1 MKIRITRFT
10 LLLSLVLAT
19 ALLLG
24 CGGAALKVAPVEK
37 SGNPTDMVY
46 QLGKAL
52 EEAKADQVDVLSP
65 TWFARAVSS
74 HASAKQGLEKGV
86 ELSRILDNIA
96 NGRAELQQAGVV
108 ALRSRDQLADAIAA
122 RKAAQD
128 VNAQQFQ
135 KEYADVE
142 SDFLKLT
149 KAMDESDFRY
159 ARERQKDVGNR
170 YRELE
175 LRAISQSALGDV
187 RQLLAKAEQM
197 KVDKIAPKSYAEA
210 KQSLAGAEAF
220 ISENRYD
227 QKMIRRKAAEARF
240 MAERSMVIA
249 ESGRR
254 IEEMPPEE
262 SALWIESFLS
272 ETSSKLNLTDHRNAS
287 FKEQQAG
294 IVSAIGAL
302 QKEFASASQ
311 SIQEK
316 NRMIQ
321 RLSER
326 LAEVEGTS
334 QRVRYDKEQL
344 AEEKRFNEQFV
355 IVQGYFTPEE
365 AEVYKKYNELIIRLK
380 GIQFPVGQAVI
391 VPSNYDLLTK
401 VQKAIVTFGQPD
413 VVIEGHT
420 DSTGSQ
426 EKNQALSE
434 QRAQS
439 VRQYLIANGTL
450 PSKKIAAAGYGFS
463 KPIAPNETAEGRA
476 QNRRIDVIIKPV
488 MNAKR

>member
-1 MKIRITRFT
+1 MKKMVSRSAILLS
-10 LLLSLVLAT
+10 LLLSA
-19 ALLLG
+19 ALLSG
-24 CGGAALKVAPVEK
+24 CGGAPLKVEPADK
-37 SGNPTDMVY
+37 GGNPSEMVAR
-46 QLGKAL
+46 LGSDL
-52 EEAKADQVDVLSP
+52 QEAKADQVNVLSP
-65 TWFARAVSS
+65 TWYARAVSS

-86 ELSRILDNIA
+86 ELSKILDNIA
-96 NGRAELQQAGVV
+96 KGRAELQQAGVV
-108 ALRSRDQLADAIAA
+108 ALRSRDQLSDAIAG
-122 RKAAQD
+122 RKAAQA
-128 VNAQQFQ
+128 VNAQQFT
-135 KEYADVE
+135 KAYADVE

-149 KAMDESDFRY
+149 KAMDDSDFSY
-159 ARERQKDVGNR
+159 ARSRQKAVGDR

-175 LRAISQSALGDV
+175 LRAISNAAVGDV
-187 RQLLAKAEQM
+187 RQLMAKAEQM

-210 KQSLAGAEAF
+210 RQSLAEAEAF

-227 QKMIRRKAAEARF
+227 QKMIRKKAADARF
-240 MAERSMVIA
+240 MTERAMVIA
-249 ESGRR
+249 ESARR
-254 IEEMPPEE
+254 IEEMPAEE
-262 SALWIESFLS
+262 ISLWIESFLS
-272 ETSSKLNLTDHRNAS
+272 ETRSKLNLTDQRNAD
-287 FKEQQAG
+287 FKKQQTG
-294 IVSAIGAL
+294 ILSAIGGL
-302 QKEFASASQ
+302 QKEFASASS

-316 NRMIQ
+316 NKMIR
-321 RLSER
+321 RLSDR

-334 QRVRYDKEQL
+334 QQVKYDKERL

-365 AEVYKKYNELIIRLK
+365 AEVYKKYNQLIIRLK

-420 DSTGSQ
+420 DSTGSP

-439 VRQYLIANGTL
+439 VRQYLVANGTL
-450 PSKKIAAAGYGFS
+450 PSKKITSVGYGFS

-476 QNRRIDVIIKPV
+476 QNRRIDVIIKPE
-488 MNAKR
+488 MKRTK